1 MIIKFE
7 NKFTVI
13 FESTL
18 YSIHLGYL
26 CKMDSAIKRQQHTP
40 KKEKTRSITYRLPVK
55 LVEAIEAEAM
65 NSNIS
70 HNVMAR
76 QILEKYI
83 QWDRFANKI
92 GIIPVPKKIL
102 DTLGIEMT
110 SGEINEIINV
120 IKPVIKDT
128 VLFIKGK
135 YDLKRCIETLEDY
148 MRASGM
154 KSDHRIEG
162 DMHHFIIQHELGS
175 NWSIFTQQLLQEIFK
190 EFLPDAKME
199 CQTTES
205 TVIASIALGGDFSE
219 HTY

>member
-1 MIIKFE
+1 
-7 NKFTVI
+7 
-13 FESTL
+13 
-18 YSIHLGYL
+18 
-26 CKMDSAIKRQQHTP
+26 
-40 KKEKTRSITYRLPVK
+40 VK
-55 LVEAIEAEAM
+55 LIEEIETEAM
-65 NSNIS
+65 NNNIS
-70 HNVMAR
+70 HNVMAK

-83 QWDRFANKI
+83 QWDRFADKI
-92 GIIPVPKKIL
+92 GMIPVPKKIL
-102 DTLGIEMT
+102 DLLGIEMNAE
-110 SGEINEIINV
+110 EINVIINA

-162 DMHHFIIQHELGS
+162 EIHHFIIQHELGS
-175 NWSIFTQQLLQEIFK
+175 NWSIFTEQLLQEIFK
-190 EFLPDAKME
+190 EFLPDKQMK

-219 HTY
+219 HEY

>member
-1 MIIKFE
+1 
-7 NKFTVI
+7 
-13 FESTL
+13 
-18 YSIHLGYL
+18 
-26 CKMDSAIKRQQHTP
+26 MDSTIKRQQHTP

-162 DMHHFIIQHELGS
+162 ELHHFIIQHELGS
-175 NWSIFTQQLLQEIFK
+175 NWSIFTEQLLQEIFK
-190 EFLPDAKME
+190 EFLPDSKMKCE
-199 CQTTES
+199 TTES

>member
-1 MIIKFE
+1 MK
-7 NKFTVI
+7 
-13 FESTL
+13 S
-18 YSIHLGYL
+18 
-26 CKMDSAIKRQQHTP
+26 QQHST
-40 KKEKTRSITYRLPVK
+40 KKEKTRSVTYRLPVK
-55 LVEAIEAEAM
+55 LVEEIETEAM
-65 NSNIS
+65 NHNVS
-70 HNVMAR
+70 HNVMTK

-102 DTLGIEMT
+102 DVLGVDMN
-110 SGEINEIINV
+110 SKDVDEIINV

-154 KSDHRIEG
+154 KSDHRVEG
-162 DMHHFIIQHELGS
+162 VLHHFIIQHELGS
-175 NWSIFTQQLLQEIFK
+175 SWSMFTEQLLQEIFH
-190 EFLPDAKME
+190 EFLPDTKMK

-205 TVIASIALGGDFSE
+205 TVIASIALGEDFSE
-219 HTY
+219 HSY